1 MIDLRKDV
9 AEHFLGGLSD
19 CQKQQAL
26 ITGSV
31 QCFITYLSTS
41 VLTKDSSE
49 NNIPVLVQKKESVAG
64 NTRLKARF
72 VEEASE
78 HASHGP
84 HHEPLCVLQFRS
96 CTFTPTWV
104 DFVPAPENRG
114 CAPIS
119 CSSRIIYR
127 LWQQRFSHGRQMRP
141 NIRAPNYEEEQ
152 RPELMMEDER
162 QAHKRLATGIF
173 RGDV

>member
-31 QCFITYLSTS
+31 QCFITYLSTY
-41 VLTKDSSE
+41 VLTRDSSE
-49 NNIPVLVQKKESVAG
+49 NNIPALVQEKESVTG

-84 HHEPLCVLQFRS
+84 QHEPL
-96 CTFTPTWV
+96 
-104 DFVPAPENRG
+104 
-114 CAPIS
+114 
-119 CSSRIIYR
+119 
-127 LWQQRFSHGRQMRP
+127 
-141 NIRAPNYEEEQ
+141 
-152 RPELMMEDER
+152 
-162 QAHKRLATGIF
+162 
-173 RGDV
+173 